1 MSPAPTSAPPAPT
14 TARPDYPARAGA
26 AAPAP
31 FSSPPGPR
39 VPFTRPPPA
48 PPPGPPGITAARRNY
63 HVLAGAAAPAPTSA
77 PPAPPSAPHSTTPR
91 AAPRAA
97 NPWRP
102 LPLPPLPPLLPAHFT
117 SPKAAKLSFST
128 TPRPKTPGISAV
140 EAPTDSVV
148 DPSIPASFCARR
160 RGKKNCTQVT
170 RTAHNLSI
178 KTDLV
183 FLDEAHFSRTPQDT
197 LSLFSH
203 SHFHRLS

>member
-1 MSPAPTSAPPAPT
+1 MPSPAATTAGRNDHAHASPAPTSAPPAPT

-39 VPFTRPPPA
+39 APFTRPPPA

-63 HVLAGAAAPAPTSA
+63 HGHAGAAAPAPTSA

-102 LPLPPLPPLLPAHFT
+102 LPLPPLLPAHFT

-160 RGKKNCTQVT
+160 RGKKTCTQVT
-170 RTAHNLSI
+170 RTALTI
-178 KTDLV
+178 C
-183 FLDEAHFSRTPQDT
+183 Q
-197 LSLFSH
+197 
-203 SHFHRLS
+203 